1 MESATIPEFS
11 ILLLGPLGAGKTGVA
26 KTLTNKKDSF
36 IPKAIKPVLK
46 SHLSEIIHDSSEKN
60 HANKI
65 GADFVVFDTVGYG
78 LDETEVNGLFK
89 EVLDYL
95 KTKSQ
100 EDSLDAVVLV
110 IRIGEKKLGAQALF
124 KNLGNL
130 EFALKENGKFVNL
143 VVLLTA
149 CDLVVED
156 YEEFE
161 NIVSTENDFFKKF
174 LDDHNSKIVLWI
186 SPLNSEHLEKIEKH
200 YILSKIYKEQFKKL
214 IFAIQK
220 CKKIRFQMISDYR
233 DKLSALFMK
242 DLTSLFKQDN
252 VKREPLFITF
262 RCSFTLKFDEYGC
275 LDNNFEKS
283 LNFKICT
290 DNMVEDMTKGTDDLE
305 GGGGSMAPAIAK
317 AIALSIV
324 TNGVQ
329 IGVEY
334 ILTSGALGVTISA
347 TAIGVTTGA
356 IVVGSATTAILT
368 TGGIAIGVGLL
379 AYTIYKIYK
388 KAVSRKANTSEEM
401 KEELSVSAETFH
413 GMVNDF
419 MLTNKLNEI
428 AIIQVSN
435 IHEKKKMTFE
445 ISEESRKKMEKI
457 FLNY

>member
-130 EFALKENGKFVNL
+130 EFALKENDKFVNL

-156 YEEFE
+156 YE
-161 NIVSTENDFFKKF
+161 
-174 LDDHNSKIVLWI
+174 
-186 SPLNSEHLEKIEKH
+186 
-200 YILSKIYKEQFKKL
+200 
-214 IFAIQK
+214 
-220 CKKIRFQMISDYR
+220 
-233 DKLSALFMK
+233 
-242 DLTSLFKQDN
+242 
-252 VKREPLFITF
+252 
-262 RCSFTLKFDEYGC
+262 
-275 LDNNFEKS
+275 
-283 LNFKICT
+283 
-290 DNMVEDMTKGTDDLE
+290 
-305 GGGGSMAPAIAK
+305 
-317 AIALSIV
+317 
-324 TNGVQ
+324 
-329 IGVEY
+329 
-334 ILTSGALGVTISA
+334 
-347 TAIGVTTGA
+347 
-356 IVVGSATTAILT
+356 
-368 TGGIAIGVGLL
+368 
-379 AYTIYKIYK
+379 
-388 KAVSRKANTSEEM
+388 
-401 KEELSVSAETFH
+401 
-413 GMVNDF
+413 
-419 MLTNKLNEI
+419 
-428 AIIQVSN
+428 
-435 IHEKKKMTFE
+435 
-445 ISEESRKKMEKI
+445 
-457 FLNY
+457 